1 MSNRSLRLRCVSV
14 QISKGVGGCLH
25 LHTDRLIGET
35 TSRERLLSWVCAR
48 ASLSCLAWVL
58 GYRACDSPT
67 ARLLFLARAS
77 APAGPRAGHPRCPA
91 NHTQSGQH
99 DAVQQCVALL
109 RHVSTHSSGRAKA
122 PCAGSRLLPLFHTLP
137 THSTQESLERRAS
150 LSPVGKRHCSGEK
163 TKKGPRVQMR
173 GSEHE
178 ALQLVSEGGGT
189 SLPPPSLASRPR
201 IVR

>member
-1 MSNRSLRLRCVSV
+1 MGWEAVYIYAQTVSLAKRIHNRM
-14 QISKGVGGCLH
+14 
-25 LHTDRLIGET
+25 
-35 TSRERLLSWVCAR
+35 LLSWVCAC
-48 ASLSCLAWVL
+48 ASLFMASSA
-58 GYRACDSPT
+58 RACASPA
-67 ARLLFLARAS
+67 ARLLFLAR

-150 LSPVGKRHCSGEK
+150 LSPSPCWEK
-163 TKKGPRVQMR
+163 T
-173 GSEHE
+173 
-178 ALQLVSEGGGT
+178 LLW
-189 SLPPPSLASRPR
+189 
-201 IVR
+201 